1 MRLRRVIP
9 MTKEQSNITFE
20 EAMEKLESI
29 VGRLEDGEV
38 PLEESINLYKEG
50 MELSKWCHDKLKTAE
65 EQLTLIMKDD
75 ALKPFSIEEE
85 E

>member
-1 MRLRRVIP
+1 
-9 MTKEQSNITFE
+9 MTKEQLNITFE

-65 EQLTLIMKDD
+65 EQLTLIMKDN
-75 ALKPFSIEEE
+75 ALKPFSIAEEE
-85 E
+85 

>member
-1 MRLRRVIP
+1 

-20 EAMEKLESI
+20 EAMEKLERI

>member
-1 MRLRRVIP
+1 

>member
-1 MRLRRVIP
+1 
-9 MTKEQSNITFE
+9 MTKEQSTITFE
-20 EAMEKLESI
+20 EAMEKLERI

-75 ALKPFSIEEE
+75 ALKPFSIAEEE
-85 E
+85 